1 MNRFFALALIFAALF
16 PSRAQAHAF
25 TPGVLEIDANEERW
39 EVLWRAPL
47 PASGDA
53 PGVGLGL
60 AVTPRF
66 PAGCESSP
74 VWSRANERSFHVVC
88 PELPGG
94 AEITLEGLKGLTE
107 VDVVVRWTQ
116 GEDFLWTTVLR
127 RGETRFAIPGR
138 GDWKETLGAYIEQGF
153 IHIFEGPDHL
163 LFVFCLLLLV
173 ESTRRL
179 VMAITGFT
187 LAHSITLAA
196 AALGGVHLP
205 GAPVEALIA
214 LSIVFLAAEAAR
226 SGVSNTTLQTRPG
239 TVAFVFGL
247 LHGFGFAG
255 ALTELGL
262 PPGRAPLALLG
273 FNMGVELG
281 QLAFV
286 MAAFVPLMMAR
297 RILGEVGARRIPGWI
312 AGCIAAIWTGERFH
326 ALFALSS
333 GG

>member
-1 MNRFFALALIFAALF
+1 MSRLLALALVLVALS
-16 PSRAQAHAF
+16 PSEAQAHAF
-25 TPGVLEIDANEERW
+25 TPGVLEIDASDETW
-39 EVLWRAPL
+39 QVVWRAPL

-53 PGVGLGL
+53 PGASLGLG
-60 AVTPRF
+60 VTPRF
-66 PAGCESSP
+66 PEGCTSTP
-74 VWSRANERSFHVVC
+74 IWAHANERSFQVQC
-88 PELPGG
+88 PALTSD

-107 VDVVVRWTQ
+107 VDVVVRWTE

-127 RGETRFAIPGR
+127 RGETQFSVPG
-138 GDWKETLGAYIEQGF
+138 GGEWKETLITYVEQGF

-173 ESTRRL
+173 RGAWRL
-179 VMAITGFT
+179 LGAITGFT

-196 AALGGVHLP
+196 AAIGGIHLP
-205 GAPVEALIA
+205 GASVEALIA
-214 LSIVFLAAEAAR
+214 LSILFLAAEAAR
-226 SGVSNTTLQTRPG
+226 PGLSKSTLHTRPG

-273 FNMGVELG
+273 FNVGVELG

-286 MAAFVPLMMAR
+286 MAALAPLWFAR
-297 RILGEVGARRIPGWI
+297 RWLGEIGARRIPGWA
-312 AGCIAAIWTGERFH
+312 AGCVAAVWTGERFH
-326 ALFALSS
+326 AIFTLST